1 MKTFLL
7 SIATAVALFVPSLS
21 EAQTILTRIVTSPD
35 GNQVEVEFTREALAA
50 IPQATVVTK
59 NDYVEAETTF
69 TGPLVR
75 DLFEEGSIKPDSELV
90 LTALNDFAV
99 TIPASDVLNYDVI
112 LATTMNG
119 KEMSVREKGPIWVI
133 YPMSDH
139 EELREAS
146 YNDRLIWQLSSVKL
160 K

>member
-35 GNQVEVEFTREALAA
+35 GNKVKVELTREALAA
-50 IPQATVVTK
+50 MPQTTVVTK

-69 TGPLVR
+69 TGPRVR

-112 LATTMNG
+112 LATTMDG
-119 KEMSVREKGPIWVI
+119 KEMSVREKGPVWVI

-139 EELREAS
+139 KELREAR
-146 YNDRLIWQLSSVKL
+146 YNDRLIWQLSSVEL

>member
-35 GNQVEVEFTREALAA
+35 GTQVKVELTREALAA
-50 IPQATVVTK
+50 IPQTTVVTK

-69 TGPLVR
+69 TGPRVR

-112 LATTMNG
+112 LATTMDGN
-119 KEMSVREKGPIWVI
+119 EMSVREKGPIWVI

-139 EELREAS
+139 KELREAR
-146 YNDRLIWQLSSVKL
+146 YNDRLIWQLSSVEL